1 MRINI
6 TEAAFVT
13 AGLEVI
19 VDPNFSETAVNY
31 IQDNYFNGA
40 DNAVVYIGYFM
51 QEDNIIFE
59 FELMPG

>member
-6 TEAAFVT
+6 TEAAFVK
-13 AGLEVI
+13 AGLDVI
-19 VDPNFSETAVNY
+19 GDSNFSETAVNY

-40 DNAVVYIGYFM
+40 DSAVVYIGYSM